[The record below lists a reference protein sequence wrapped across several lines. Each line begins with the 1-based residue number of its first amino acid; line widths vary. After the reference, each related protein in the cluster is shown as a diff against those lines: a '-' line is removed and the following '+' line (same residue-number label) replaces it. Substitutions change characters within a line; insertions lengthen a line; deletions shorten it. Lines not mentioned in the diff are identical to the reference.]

1 MKSTTLLLL
10 VTWQHRGL
18 KYLVTNRRV
27 ITALLEMYKFHSFFP
42 LLSYAGIKL
51 CVLMDKEP
59 SVQFP
64 VCRRNL
70 AGSWLTIRE
79 GEVVRL

>member
-1 MKSTTLLLL
+1 MFLIDSVDEKHVFTSAGNLATP
-10 VTWQHRGL
+10 GL

-27 ITALLEMYKFHSFFP
+27 ITALLEMYKFHFFP
-42 LLSYAGIKL
+42 LSLSYAGIKL

-64 VCRRNL
+64 VSRRN
-70 AGSWLTIRE
+70 SWLDH
-79 GEVVRL
+79 G